1 MLNMQP
7 SQAFK
12 TLARVYFSKPSPPKS
27 SYPYNNQPKNTLK
40 TVIIG
45 AGMAGLSAA
54 RILSKKGHQVVV
66 LDKGRG
72 VGGRM
77 STRTINDA
85 KADHGAQYFSVKSP
99 EFQEL
104 ISELKAENIVAEWTI
119 PQRANVRYIGGKGMN
134 SIPKRLAQNLNVVVN
149 GKVILISENEV
160 KTESGNIYPFDNLI
174 VTIPIPQIT
183 DLLNQSQIKISN
195 QDQSVF
201 ESIQYDPCIAVMAV
215 LNQPTDIL
223 GGGIIL
229 ENQPVAWIADNF
241 QKGITQTPTA
251 TLHASAEY
259 STKHFDDDLQAVAKE
274 ILASVNQYITPQNI
288 QSFQVHRWKFS
299 NATKRY
305 EKPFY
310 QLENQNIF
318 LAGDGFGMGNVEGAF
333 LSGHLLGMKF

>member
-1 MLNMQP
+1 
-7 SQAFK
+7 
-12 TLARVYFSKPSPPKS
+12 
-27 SYPYNNQPKNTLK
+27 LK

-54 RILSKKGHQVVV
+54 RILSTKGHEVVV

-85 KADHGAQYFSVKSP
+85 KADHGAQYFSVKTP

-104 ISELKAENIVAEWTI
+104 ISELQVEHIVGEWTI
-119 PQRANVRYIGGKGMN
+119 PQRTNVRYVGGKGMN
-134 SIPKRLAQNLNVVVN
+134 TIPKRLAQNLNVVVN
-149 GKVILISENEV
+149 EKVVLISENEV
-160 KTESGNIYPFDNLI
+160 KTESGNVYPFDNLV
-174 VTIPIPQIT
+174 VTIPTPQIT
-183 DLLNQSQIKISN
+183 DLLNQSKIKISS

-201 ESIQYDPCIAVMAV
+201 ESIYYAPCIAVMAV

-259 STKHFDDDLQAVAKE
+259 SAEHFEDDLQTVAKKM
-274 ILASVNQYITPQNI
+274 LASVNQYIKPVDI

-299 NATKRY
+299 NAVKRY
-305 EKPFY
+305 DKPFY
-310 QLENQNIF
+310 QLENQNIY
-318 LAGDGFGMGNVEGAF
+318 LGGDGFGMGNVEGAF
-333 LSGHLLGMKF
+333 LSGYLLGNHIGC

>member
-1 MLNMQP
+1 M
-7 SQAFK
+7 
-12 TLARVYFSKPSPPKS
+12 
-27 SYPYNNQPKNTLK
+27 K

-54 RILSKKGHQVVV
+54 RILSIKGHEVVV

-85 KADHGAQYFSVKSP
+85 KADHGAQYFSVKSL

-104 ISELKAENIVAEWTI
+104 ITELQAENIVAEWTI

-134 SIPKRLAQNLNVVVN
+134 TIPKKLAQNLNIVVN
-149 GKVILISENEV
+149 EKVIFISGNEV
-160 KTESGNIYPFDNLI
+160 KTETGNTYPFDNLI
-174 VTIPIPQIT
+174 VTIPVPQIV
-183 DLLNQSQIKISN
+183 DLLNQSQIKISS

-201 ESIQYDPCIAVMAV
+201 ESIHYMPCIAVMAV

-229 ENQPVAWIADNF
+229 ENQSVAWIADNF
-241 QKGITQTPTA
+241 QKGITQMPTA

-259 STKHFDDDLQAVAKE
+259 SNEHFDDDLQIVAKE
-274 ILASVNQYITPQNI
+274 MLASVNQYITSENI

-310 QLENQNIF
+310 HLENQNIYVG
-318 LAGDGFGMGNVEGAF
+318 GDGFGIGNVEGAF
-333 LSGHLLGMKF
+333 LSGYYLGMNF